1 MAVHN
6 TKGLIVAVLLSVLS
20 GCAMFQPDISRS
32 AWPENIPPRSEFEA
46 LYAAD
51 QRNQAVQSE
60 EEYLTWITRFYQGWK
75 LYPQGW
81 NDLVPEI
88 LAGVADPDERA
99 ELAREFYDAGRF
111 IASEWAKDADTR
123 KVRTRQLSIWGNAM
137 REAVARD
144 EIRVMVEQIAQDVD
158 RLKAQR
164 LTYSDITPGRYYAE
178 DEDDVFR

>member
-1 MAVHN
+1 MIAHSAKRLVIA
-6 TKGLIVAVLLSVLS
+6 LVLGALS
-20 GCAMFQPDISRS
+20 GCALFQPDVSRN
-32 AWPENIPPRSEFEA
+32 AWPEDIPPRSDFEA

-51 QRNQAVQSE
+51 ERNQAVQSQ
-60 EEYLTWITRFYQGWK
+60 EEYLVWITRFYQGWK

-81 NDLVPEI
+81 NDLVPDI
-88 LAGVADPDERA
+88 LAEVDDPDERA
-99 ELAREFYDAGRF
+99 ELEAELYDAGRF
-111 IASEWAKDADTR
+111 IASEWSKDAETR

-137 REAVARD
+137 REAVTRG
-144 EIRVMVEQIAQDVD
+144 ETREMIEQIARDVD